1 MDESSHLWS
10 LLPLLI
16 ATFPLTLICYQVARQ
31 RNRRFG
37 LWTVLSVIP
46 VVNYFV
52 LLYLLGSRKVRTEV
66 RHRKLQAIAQQ
77 ISR

>member
-1 MDESSHLWS
+1 MDENTHLWS

-37 LWTVLSVIP
+37 LWTVFSVIP

-52 LLYLLGSRKVRTEV
+52 LLYLLGSRRLRSEG
-66 RHRKLQAIAQQ
+66 RQRRLQAIAQQ
-77 ISR
+77 IGR

>member
-1 MDESSHLWS
+1 MDENAHLWS

-37 LWTVLSVIP
+37 LWTVFSVIP

-52 LLYLLGSRKVRTEV
+52 LLYLLGSRRLRSES
-66 RHRKLQAIAQQ
+66 RHRRLQAIAQQ
-77 ISR
+77 IGR